1 VLAADAWPP
10 LPPEEL
16 KVWFN
21 RLPVAQMNGIVCAHA
36 EPESARMVMSP
47 PPGSLNNNGAVNG
60 ASLAALSDLA
70 CGLPI
75 SGSCRPGE
83 YPATIELS
91 IRYVRAATKLPLTAE
106 SRIIH
111 RGGRHAWSSAE
122 IRDAEG
128 EVVCFASGTWALNG
142 TRSGGGDGRRG

>member
-1 VLAADAWPP
+1 M
-10 LPPEEL
+10 
-16 KVWFN
+16 VWFN
-21 RLPVAQMNGIVCAHA
+21 RLPVAQMNGIKCVHA
-36 EPESARMVMSP
+36 KAESARMVMRP
-47 PPGSLNNNGAVNG
+47 PAGSLNNNGAVNG
-60 ASLAALSDLA
+60 ASLAALCDLA

-111 RGGRHAWSSAE
+111 RGGRHAWSSTE
-122 IRDAEG
+122 IRDADG
-128 EVVCFASGTWALNG
+128 EVCCFASGTWALSG
-142 TRSGGGDGRRG
+142 ARSGGDRGRRL